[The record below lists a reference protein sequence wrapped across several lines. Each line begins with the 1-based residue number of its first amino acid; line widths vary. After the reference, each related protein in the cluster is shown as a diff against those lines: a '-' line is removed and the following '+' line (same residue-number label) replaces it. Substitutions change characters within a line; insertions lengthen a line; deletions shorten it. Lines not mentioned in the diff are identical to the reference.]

1 MNKIISIIVISSLLF
16 TLGACANKKSEKVS
30 EKINVEN
37 YCEKISELKKYV
49 SVKGNEVEQLNS
61 ALTFSTQIKTFIKE
75 TSPESEKKL
84 WNEIAKFEYA
94 RGLEEIDID
103 DANKVL
109 ASYEKINSILKKR
122 CAINF
127 FDI

>member
-49 SVKGNEVEQLNS
+49 SAKGNEVEQLNS